1 MEAILDVRGVSVEF
15 GGLHALEGLTFTVQ
29 SNEIVGVIGPNGA
42 GKSTLFGVICGDIR
56 PNSGEV
62 LFKEQPLGTKRSD
75 AIARMGIV
83 RTFQTPR
90 PFTSMT
96 FLENVTLGAL
106 TRTNRIGLARSRGA
120 DALARVGLLHCAN
133 SPSAGASTGQRKRL
147 DIARVL
153 AAEPSIVL
161 LDEPLGGV
169 DPGSIAELIEL
180 LQRIHKEGIALVVIE
195 HNIQAICQ
203 LAGRLVAMTLGK
215 KITEGPPNEVIQDH
229 RLIQAYLGDAD

>member
-1 MEAILDVRGVSVEF
+1 MGAILDICDVSVKF

-56 PNSGEV
+56 PNSGQI
-62 LFKEQPLGTKRSD
+62 LFKQQPLGTKRSD

-120 DALARVGLLHCAN
+120 DAL
-133 SPSAGASTGQRKRL
+133 
-147 DIARVL
+147 
-153 AAEPSIVL
+153 
-161 LDEPLGGV
+161 
-169 DPGSIAELIEL
+169 
-180 LQRIHKEGIALVVIE
+180 
-195 HNIQAICQ
+195 
-203 LAGRLVAMTLGK
+203 
-215 KITEGPPNEVIQDH
+215 
-229 RLIQAYLGDAD
+229 